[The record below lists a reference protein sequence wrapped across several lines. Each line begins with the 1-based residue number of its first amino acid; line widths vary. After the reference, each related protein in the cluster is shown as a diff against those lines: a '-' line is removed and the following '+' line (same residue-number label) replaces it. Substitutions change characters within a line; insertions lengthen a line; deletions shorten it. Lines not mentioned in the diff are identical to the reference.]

1 MTPEDVGLV
10 VLTHLDYDH
19 AGGLLEGIW
28 PHDLRL
34 AFPRARVAIH
44 RDAVEAARAADPD
57 EQYNVGTR
65 LVELLERE
73 SRLVVVDDGHRSP
86 ANVHV
91 EDAPGHRVGHV
102 CVHVDGSDPFVH
114 AADTFHSES
123 HVAHPEWDTSS
134 DQFPELALE
143 TRRRVLAELAA
154 SGARTVIT
162 HMQGPYP
169 FRISR
174 DGSGFKAVTMRP

>member
-1 MTPEDVGLV
+1 LADV
-10 VLTHLDYDH
+10 
-19 AGGLLEGIW
+19 
-28 PHDLRL
+28 
-34 AFPRARVAIH
+34 VAH

-65 LVELLERE
+65 LLEVLEHE
-73 SRLVVVDDGHRSP
+73 SRLVVVDDDDEVARDVRVRS
-86 ANVHV
+86 
-91 EDAPGHRVGHV
+91 APGHRAGHV

-114 AADTFHSES
+114 AADTFH
-123 HVAHPEWDTSS
+123 HLVHAAHPEWDTSS
-134 DQFPELALE
+134 DQFPELAQE

-169 FRISR
+169 FRILS
-174 DGSGFKAVTMRP
+174 DGHRFTAVTTRP